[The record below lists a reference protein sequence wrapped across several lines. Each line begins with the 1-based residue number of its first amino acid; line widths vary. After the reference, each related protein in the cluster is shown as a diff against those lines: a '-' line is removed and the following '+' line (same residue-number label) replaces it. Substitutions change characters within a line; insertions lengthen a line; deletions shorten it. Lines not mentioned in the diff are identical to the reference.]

1 MIIFFVLFFCYKI
14 FKEIVTKWL
23 SSTPETNNNFDISM
37 EKGEDELS
45 NNSDMIPCDSDDMD
59 KEDEN
64 DSKSHDDSD
73 EEYQLKPKSTFIHLS
88 LILQRNKKGINL

>member
-1 MIIFFVLFFCYKI
+1 
-14 FKEIVTKWL
+14 
-23 SSTPETNNNFDISM
+23 M
-37 EKGEDELS
+37 EKGEDEQS

-88 LILQRNKKGINL
+88 LILQRNTKGKFFLYIFVHIQSFVIWNNCFFLLYLFFLILI

>member
-1 MIIFFVLFFCYKI
+1 
-14 FKEIVTKWL
+14 
-23 SSTPETNNNFDISM
+23 M

-88 LILQRNKKGINL
+88 LILQRNAKGKFFLYICIFFYI

>member
-1 MIIFFVLFFCYKI
+1 
-14 FKEIVTKWL
+14 
-23 SSTPETNNNFDISM
+23 M
-37 EKGEDELS
+37 EKGEDEQS

-88 LILQRNKKGINL
+88 LILERNAKGKFFLYINLYIYKVLLYGTIVFLLYLFFLILI